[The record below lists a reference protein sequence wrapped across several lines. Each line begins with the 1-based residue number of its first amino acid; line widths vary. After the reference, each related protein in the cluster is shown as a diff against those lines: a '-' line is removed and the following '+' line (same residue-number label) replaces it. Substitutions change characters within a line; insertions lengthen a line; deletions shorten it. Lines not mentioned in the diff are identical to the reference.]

1 MDNKQWKRL
10 LCLIT
15 VIKLLGKIRNRE
27 IKLVLFTEVKKITK
41 IRYLYKERRSKNRKF
56 SKIIKKLIK
65 TKKYDLFTHNELSK
79 ILINFLTITNLVKRF
94 PNVFYELN
102 QQTALVKELD
112 LSDFLEYEVKGTPWG
127 WRNDINS
134 VSEIKGLKNLEDLEK
149 LDLSNNKIR
158 KS

>member
-1 MDNKQWKRL
+1 M
-10 LCLIT
+10 
-15 VIKLLGKIRNRE
+15 
-27 IKLVLFTEVKKITK
+27 
-41 IRYLYKERRSKNRKF
+41 
-56 SKIIKKLIK
+56 
-65 TKKYDLFTHNELSK
+65 SK

-158 KS
+158 NIKELSHFESLTHLILANNEISEIENMNYIKNFLKIKYVDLRGNEIGRKINLSDFDSNIKILLEDDYIKMK